1 MKNADMPA
9 MPCGESYK
17 TQQSYGGDWVEC
29 KKGALYN
36 GLTKLEE
43 ISARIMAG
51 FAAQPEFSCSEFIS
65 VADTAKL
72 AVDWAEALL
81 TELEKRKC
89 AG

>member
-36 GLTKLEE
+36 GLTKREMFAMAAIQGILASLTNDTDG
-43 ISARIMAG
+43 ISPENLARSA
-51 FAAQPEFSCSEFIS
+51 
-65 VADTAKL
+65 VRNAD
-72 AVDWAEALL
+72 ALL
-81 TELEKRKC
+81 AELERRKPKC
-89 AG
+89 

>member
-36 GLTKLEE
+36 GLTKREMFVMAAMQGILASLTNDTDD
-43 ISARIMAG
+43 ISPENLARSA
-51 FAAQPEFSCSEFIS
+51 
-65 VADTAKL
+65 VRNAD
-72 AVDWAEALL
+72 ALL
-81 TELEKRKC
+81 AELERRKPKC
-89 AG
+89 

>member
-36 GLTKLEE
+36 GLTKREMFAMAAMQGILASLTNDTDD
-43 ISARIMAG
+43 ISPENLARSAIRN
-51 FAAQPEFSCSEFIS
+51 
-65 VADTAKL
+65 AD
-72 AVDWAEALL
+72 ALL
-81 TELEKRKC
+81 AELERRKPKC
-89 AG
+89 